1 MSAREQNAEQQSP
14 DPTAHGASPASSS
27 SAQDTK
33 HNGGFSNK
41 SKTGSSNNG
50 NPAKKPSKFPSWIK
64 DNITS
69 ARSLRILARCWVA
82 TWANFLLM
90 IPGPSL
96 RVLGQAAFFG
106 CMLTL
111 MIPPSM
117 PFFIF
122 FLAFGMLAFGALL
135 GWAWGCAAMAAA
147 DRARSQPLLQAAIQR
162 VQSSAATSTN
172 PEAYVT
178 TSVFR
183 GEYLDVRSTAVFGVF
198 LMLGVYAVA
207 VLQVKRPKLKIG
219 SIFLLIVLDIMCSY
233 GPLFPYA
240 RYTLGQIFMIPIGC
254 SLAICLASQILIF
267 PETLAYAWQLRFVSM
282 LATTRELIRLH
293 SSALEDVSKHHD
305 PSSISSP
312 QARHVKPSS
321 DVLQRSLQAEDEAAK
336 TASGLLASVKLNR
349 AAVSEQIEDING
361 MTSFLGMEFYRSYF
375 SAHDMKVIFRKTRSV
390 NLQLTLLNAFWRMVS
405 RELGLSDPHTFDE
418 NWDPS
423 QFEPGY
429 NKDGEHG
436 TEALPTKERLSPI
449 RLHETATIHRVR
461 RDVFASE
468 AQQQVHMS
476 RMLHIL
482 HNVAAPSLN
491 AAGDSIEAV
500 QAYFEANLSWRQKR
514 PIDQVLQ
521 QLHETKTNLE
531 SARQSLLTDK
541 RLELLQPYAEHFRAL
556 HPDLNLEEHFLQT
569 KESVQSFR
577 AGVRPLHVCLI
588 FITNLLDALDTVSQL
603 HTEMLSIADRAG
615 SRKRFWAPKHLGRLI
630 AILKSD
636 KRGSSDGLDRF
647 GPGDGQFER
656 EETLDSDFRSD
667 RAHTASSSSTSQ
679 SNTVADHLEG
689 ESDDDSDDDDS
700 AQASPTRSTR
710 PADEEK
716 ASAPATTPSKKGSRK
731 SRRSRK
737 QHYYARDPDAL
748 PPTSVLHRIGRGV
761 AATYYFVSGPTGIFA
776 LRMCIATFAVWI
788 TTVIP
793 SSAYFVYQHRGIW
806 ALIMAQTAAAL
817 SGGELIFTFAM
828 RLIGT
833 VIGLLYGTVLWYI
846 STGNGRGNAYGLG
859 AATAVGFIP
868 LVFLRVWAPKM
879 LLLPAIMLNVS
890 MVLVVGYSWIDTHL
904 QVLANSGIGIEVAWK
919 RTLLVVIG
927 MAVALIVMVFPRPVS
942 SRLLLRKNM
951 AKVTRQLNDLFVETM
966 EAWIER
972 NRIQERE
979 AERAGFANQVDTN
992 GDKIEQSEDAA
1003 GQFWQER
1010 EPLIRARFMAV
1021 SGAVATYGMQIGLA
1035 SMDFHIRG
1043 RWPAERYVEIAA
1055 VHATIL
1061 ESLGAIV
1068 SSVRAFDGLT
1078 TLSTDGDMTK
1088 SRAPPSRLDW
1098 QTLLSTSTSLLD
1110 PQYLSEICM
1119 MFDLLSKAL
1128 RNGERLQHASFS
1140 LLENHFK
1147 YAARN
1152 RNIDAFLRKKAAEE
1166 RKLAEGSQGTTEGE
1180 DVLSWSVLRDP
1191 MYLRYTTARMA
1202 AIALATELDKFKAIV
1217 QDLVGENSLV
1227 GFDMLKERYDERMY
1241 RAQTTFDR
1249 S

>member
-1 MSAREQNAEQQSP
+1 MSARAQNAEEQSP
-14 DPTAHGASPASSS
+14 ALTAHGASHTSSS
-27 SAQDTK
+27 SAQETEHK
-33 HNGGFSNK
+33 GGASDK
-41 SKTGSSNNG
+41 SKTGKNVK
-50 NPAKKPSKFPSWIK
+50 PAKSPSKIPSWIK
-64 DNITS
+64 SNITS

-122 FLAFGMLAFGALL
+122 FLAFGMLAIGALT

-147 DRARSQPLLQAAIQR
+147 NRARSQPLLQAAIQR
-162 VQSSAATSTN
+162 VQSSAASSTN
-172 PEAYVT
+172 PEAYVA

-183 GEYLDVRSTAVFGVF
+183 GQYLDVRSTAVFGVF

-207 VLQVKRPKLKIG
+207 VLQVKRPKFKIG
-219 SIFLLIVLDIMCSY
+219 SIFLLIVTDIMCSY

-282 LATTRELIRLH
+282 LATTRDLVRLH

-305 PSSISSP
+305 PSSISST
-312 QARHVKPSS
+312 QSRHEQPTSE
-321 DVLQRSLQAEDEAAK
+321 VLHRSIQAEDEAAK
-336 TASGLLASVKLNR
+336 TASGLLANVKANR
-349 AAVSEQIEDING
+349 AAFTEQIEDING
-361 MTSFLGMEFYRSYF
+361 MTPFLGMEFYRSYF
-375 SAHDMKVIFRKTRSV
+375 SARDMKVIFRRTRSV
-390 NLQLTLLNAFWRMVS
+390 NLQLTLLNSFWRMVG
-405 RELGLSDPHTFDE
+405 RELGISDPHTFDE

-423 QFEPGY
+423 QLEPGY
-429 NKDGEHG
+429 HKDGEHG
-436 TEALPTKERLSPI
+436 TEALPTKERLDPI

-482 HNVAAPSLN
+482 HNIAAPSLD
-491 AAGDSIEAV
+491 AAADSIEAI

-521 QLHETKTNLE
+521 QLHETKINLE

-577 AGVRPLHVCLI
+577 AGVRPLHVCLV
-588 FITNLLDALDTVSQL
+588 FVTNLLDALDTVSQL
-603 HTEMLSIADRAG
+603 HTEMLSVADRAG
-615 SRKRFWAPKHLGRLI
+615 NRKRFWAPKHLGRLI

-647 GPGDGQFER
+647 GPGDGQFDR
-656 EETLDSDFRSD
+656 EEVLDSDFRSD
-667 RAHTASSSSTSQ
+667 RVHTASSASSAQ
-679 SNTVADHLEG
+679 SNTVADHFES
-689 ESDDDSDDDDS
+689 ESDDDSDHDS
-700 AQASPTRSTR
+700 AQASSPHSSR

-716 ASAPATTPSKKGSRK
+716 ASTPATSPSKRDSRK
-731 SRRSRK
+731 SRRSGK
-737 QHYYARDPDAL
+737 QHYYARDPDAM
-748 PPTSVLHRIGRGV
+748 PPTSALHRIGRGV
-761 AATYYFVSGPTGIFA
+761 AATYYFVWGPTGIYA

-788 TTVIP
+788 PMVLPNT
-793 SSAYFVYQHRGIW
+793 AYFVYQHRGIW

-828 RLIGT
+828 RFIGT
-833 VIGLLYGTVLWYI
+833 VIGLLYGCVLWYI
-846 STGNGRGNAYGLG
+846 STGNGRGNAYGVG

-890 MVLVVGYSWIDTHL
+890 CILVVGYSWIDTHL
-904 QVLANSGIGIEVAWK
+904 TVLANSGIGIEVAWK
-919 RTLLVVIG
+919 RTLLVIIG
-927 MAVALIVMVFPRPVS
+927 MTVALIVMVFPRPVS

-979 AERAGFANQVDTN
+979 AERAGFANQMDTN
-992 GDKIEQSEDAA
+992 GEKVEEGENAA
-1003 GQFWQER
+1003 GQFWQDR
-1010 EPLIRARFMAV
+1010 EPLIRARFMAI
-1021 SGAVATYGMQIGLA
+1021 SGAVATYGSQIGLA

-1055 VHATIL
+1055 VHAAIL
-1061 ESLGAIV
+1061 ESLGGIV

-1078 TLSTDGDMTK
+1078 TLSNDGDVTK
-1088 SRAPPSRLDW
+1088 SRAPKSRLDW

-1147 YAARN
+1147 YAASN
-1152 RNIDAFLRKKAAEE
+1152 RNIDAFLRKKASEE
-1166 RKLAEGSQGTTEGE
+1166 RKLAEGTQGTTEGE

-1227 GFDMLKERYDERMY
+1227 GFDMLKEKYDERMV
-1241 RAQTTFDR
+1241 RAQTTLDKL
-1249 S
+1249 